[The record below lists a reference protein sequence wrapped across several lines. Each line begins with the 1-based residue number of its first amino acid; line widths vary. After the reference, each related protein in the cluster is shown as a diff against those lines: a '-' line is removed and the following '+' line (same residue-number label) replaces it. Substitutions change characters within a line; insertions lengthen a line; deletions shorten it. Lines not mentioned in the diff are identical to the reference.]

1 MSHFLTHRSLFQQLL
16 ACVLER
22 IGILVAAT
30 EEHSVDLLVALEL
43 SAFGLADGRIYECPT
58 FCTVG
63 RGDWA
68 VEMQQK
74 N

>member
-1 MSHFLTHRSLFQQLL
+1 M
-16 ACVLER
+16 
-22 IGILVAAT
+22 AAT

-58 FCTVG
+58 FCTIG

-68 VEMQQK
+68 VEMQ
-74 N
+74 